1 MKVKGRNI
9 SNTTDRRA
17 GDNIPCK
24 GEQQTRQQKQQV
36 QQASKADVH
45 VMSGHDMIALFI
57 IFGWHYCDFKDG
69 KQPGDRGQFGGGED
83 EPG

>member
-17 GDNIPCK
+17 GDNVLCK
-24 GEQQTRQQKQQV
+24 GERQTR